1 MKGNLQ
7 ITNGTLKSN
16 IGQYIKSLPDGSYF
30 WQITKPKRTR
40 SLAENKYYWGIV
52 IKILSDYTGFDPDEM
67 HEVIKY
73 KFLAEKQRIAADRRK
88 KLILPK

>member
-1 MKGNLQ
+1 
-7 ITNGTLKSN
+7 
-16 IGQYIKSLPDGSYF
+16 
-30 WQITKPKRTR
+30 
-40 SLAENKYYWGIV
+40 
-52 IKILSDYTGFDPDEM
+52 M